1 MNVFLIIELC
11 FQVFSLDQES
21 VLVDYIL
28 KCANHYYG
36 LSITELREL
45 AYQFAKKL
53 NLEYPQSW
61 NEQQMS
67 GKKWYYK
74 FMARHRE
81 LSLRTPEQTSLNRVK
96 AFCKTNV
103 DNFFANYGRLMDTF
117 HFEGNNIWNM
127 DESGFSTVPDKIG
140 KVFSI
145 VLYFFSTFSALL
157 LLCHQIST

>member
-53 NLEYPQSW
+53 NLEYPQ
-61 NEQQMS
+61 
-67 GKKWYYK
+67 